1 MWRRRRWARS
11 RGPGRGAGG
20 PPAGRRRVPDHVD
33 LLLFLLRR
41 LRPLRPRI
49 GLKLLRHET
58 ARHRANWS
66 STGWAASSSATQS
79 FVARL
84 LHFQLRSPVGIL
96 VGQIF
101 AMVPR
106 SVLQTVYW
114 DTLAHMHSEMESGKT
129 SRMRMQ
135 NSEERVEKRQHS
147 SERRTQQTKLNGALV
162 VLKRTLSVPL
172 LLYNGS
178 GGGSAYIGVEITL
191 APLLLRAGTR
201 RALVRLL

>member
-1 MWRRRRWARS
+1 MTNSHLCISKADILTPLQLTRRRRSKKVTIIEECSSMWRRRRWARS

-96 VGQIF
+96 VG
-101 AMVPR
+101 
-106 SVLQTVYW
+106 
-114 DTLAHMHSEMESGKT
+114 
-129 SRMRMQ
+129 
-135 NSEERVEKRQHS
+135 
-147 SERRTQQTKLNGALV
+147 
-162 VLKRTLSVPL
+162 
-172 LLYNGS
+172 
-178 GGGSAYIGVEITL
+178 
-191 APLLLRAGTR
+191 
-201 RALVRLL
+201 